1 MGTEPKKEDRRITGS
16 LCCAA
21 EKPTQHCKPTT
32 LKGKLKNYLNL
43 RTSEEVIARDHP
55 QRALRQ
61 LCVHSRC
68 VHMHYASGTTHKME
82 TSASRQKAALAHGLL
97 TLCLQQVLH
106 HLLQADQVDE
116 FVVGSAGQEVHL
128 RGRGL
133 GWGDFK
139 QCLLQLFA
147 QCKLGSRL
155 PTGWRIRSGDH
166 GGHAGGGGVGLS
178 RGGCSFQRCWG
189 GLWGDN
195 DLVSVLEGHTLRRTP
210 QSVPLATLRPYQN

>member
-133 GWGDFK
+133 GWGDLK
-139 QCLLQLFA
+139 QSLLS
-147 QCKLGSRL
+147 CSRSARL
-155 PTGWRIRSGDH
+155 AAACRL
-166 GGHAGGGGVGLS
+166 AGESAAVITEATLVGVGWPEQRWLS
-178 RGGCSFQRCWG
+178 LSAMPGRAVGC
-189 GLWGDN
+189 
-195 DLVSVLEGHTLRRTP
+195 
-210 QSVPLATLRPYQN
+210 